1 MVSEMREMFTE
12 QQVRL
17 AARMYEIRD
26 TSRRLLGEKYQ
37 ETMAHYRLYVKR
49 EMDQRG
55 GGPLEATK
63 RLIEALQKDHDTG
76 VIQMHLT
83 AACVEM
89 CEQEKPV
96 SPRERLLK
104 RRRAGGEAS

>member
-1 MVSEMREMFTE
+1 MFTE

-37 ETMAHYRLYVKR
+37 ETMAHYRIYVGRAMKQW
-49 EMDQRG
+49 DCG
-55 GGPLEATK
+55 ALEATR
-63 RLIEALQKDHDTG
+63 RLIEALQQDHDTG

-83 AACVEM
+83 AACMEM

-96 SPRERLLK
+96 SPRARLLS
-104 RRRAGGEAS
+104 RRHKMEAS

>member
-1 MVSEMREMFTE
+1 MFTE

-37 ETMAHYRLYVKR
+37 ETMAHYRLYIGRAMK
-49 EMDQRG
+49 QWG
-55 GGPLEATK
+55 CGALEATQ
-63 RLIEALQKDHDTG
+63 RLIEALQQDHDTG
-76 VIQMHLT
+76 VIQMHLL

-89 CEQEKPV
+89 CEQDKPV

-104 RRRAGGEAS
+104 RRAHQEASHGT